1 MIKKLLKTTFVAA
14 LLLLA
19 SCSPK
24 TEYTHALPKNASMVV
39 ALELDDM
46 AQKAGL
52 NGQGG
57 EVVVKKLKSLLKGGL
72 QGEAAQ
78 LAERIID
85 QPSESGLSFL
95 LTSIESA
102 AVVGESVG
110 VAMFPGEQ
118 TCS

>member
-1 MIKKLLKTTFVAA
+1 MLSTLLF
-14 LLLLA
+14 LA

-39 ALELDDM
+39 ALELDEM

-52 NGQGG
+52 NGEEG
-57 EVVVKKLKSLLKGGL
+57 EVVVNKLKSLLKGGL

-85 QPSESGLSFL
+85 QPSESGLSFNDKVYL
-95 LTSIESA
+95 LLLLMPKLWPS
-102 AVVGESVG
+102 
-110 VAMFPGEQ
+110 
-118 TCS
+118 